1 MRGGH
6 LGLCLG
12 GRGGRFGG
20 GLAGGLAL
28 VVVGDGGPG
37 ADGVAELPTTPSRR
51 AVGELL
57 SEAARD

>member
-1 MRGGH
+1 M
-6 LGLCLG
+6 
-12 GRGGRFGG
+12 GGRFGG

-37 ADGVAELPTTPSRR
+37 ADGVAELPTTPSVP